1 MTATLKPSR
10 LDQRYTLT
18 AAIVPQEV
26 TEFRF
31 STTLKASAAVAWGDT
46 TRAMHEHEYKPQEGK
61 RYRVLFISHTDM
73 VNIAQMP
80 SCMNEAISGIA
91 DALEVDRLALL
102 IGYQWGVVDGR
113 GVEVV
118 VEEVQS

>member
-1 MTATLKPSR
+1 MTRTFEVPL
-10 LDQRYTLT
+10 LDRRYMI
-18 AAIVPQEV
+18 APQIPQEV

-31 STTLKASAAVAWGDT
+31 RTTLRASATVAWGDA
-46 TRAMHEHEYKPQEGK
+46 TRAMRANQYEAKEGR
-61 RYRVLFISHTDM
+61 RYRIIFISHTDL

-102 IGYQWGVVDGR
+102 IGYQWGAVDKR
-113 GVEVV
+113 EGVEVV